1 MAHIDFVK
9 VETYVGNH
17 VSIYRYL
24 GLLPCCRVC
33 PVWRVILSSSVVL
46 AVSTSSSCSSPATTT
61 TASLACGAGA
71 AW

>member
-1 MAHIDFVK
+1 MLEIMF
-9 VETYVGNH
+9 
-17 VSIYRYL
+17 IYHYL
-24 GLLPCCRVC
+24 CRLPCCRVC

-71 AW
+71 GAAW